1 MKNHLTRIIIV
12 ATSILFAALA
22 VMDLSKFKLGP
33 DLSGGTILIYR
44 VQDALNVDLEEM
56 LPALKER
63 LDPAG
68 LKNYVIR
75 PLGNDRIEVVM
86 PKAEID
92 EVENVKLRISTVGQ
106 LDFRIVADRRKHG
119 VVMEGAEEYWDQKR
133 LQVGKEAVFV
143 PYGLWEPVL
152 KGGTSA
158 DKDLVDKGAK
168 AEGLQVEDEVW
179 FRAVETVAQV
189 KITDDKYATKEVGGR
204 KFVLCRWSP
213 GELAF
218 NPEQVLLKKDDDTGE
233 HYALMFL
240 DRYNV
245 TGEFLT
251 RVDQQLDDNNRIA
264 LNFNFNDEG
273 ANRFRQ
279 LTTEYKPD
287 GDYRYHLGI
296 ILDGRLRS
304 APTLNAVISNSGII
318 SGNFTQTEIK
328 ALERILESGKLPY
341 ALEKDPVQERT
352 IGPSLGEDTIRSG
365 AIAIAVSFA
374 IVVLFTL
381 FYYRFC
387 GFIAVFALFL
397 NLLFTVALM
406 VLFQATWTL
415 PGLAG
420 LVLTV
425 GMAVDSNVLIFE
437 RMREEL
443 DLGRPLGLAI
453 RAGYE
458 KAWGTIFDSNLTTI
472 LTALILFWIGT
483 DQVKGFAVTLILGLL
498 TSMFSAV
505 FVTRLV
511 FDVLYDSRWLRQIS
525 MTRWMA
531 HPNFDFLK
539 YGRVCAV
546 GSVLLIGLGLAAVVS
561 RGWNMLDIDFT
572 GGTAAGLLF
581 KEPTTTGDV
590 RQIASAVVHNPSV
603 ISMNVEGD
611 QAGTRYLVR
620 TDERDTEQTKVEDSI
635 RTKIAKAFEGK
646 LVTVSVQAGELSDVK
661 IEGDVDPRLRAYA
674 GGKEVQLSFDPPQ
687 SLAYAQRAVTDVV
700 AKIGDTKADPSSRF
714 LLLPGEKVASG
725 TPVGKFTLVSKEDLA
740 PIVKSLT
747 DRLNNSVV
755 FDPYDQ
761 FGAQIAQE
769 TQLKANLAMG
779 LSWLGIIAYVW
790 FRFGSWTF
798 GVAGVVA
805 LVHDVLVAIGLTALF
820 SLLAV
825 NVPAVEKLLITDMRI
840 NLDIVAALLTL
851 IGFSINDTIVIFDRI
866 RELKGKSPR
875 ITRDIVHRALNGTLS
890 RTIITSLTVFM
901 VVVVLFVV
909 GGEGLHGFAFVL
921 VVGTLTGTYSTIY
934 IACPLVLFLEDWRER
949 SLQKKGAKTQPT
961 PALAK

>member
-1 MKNHLTRIIIV
+1 MRNHLARIVIV

-22 VMDLSKFKLGP
+22 VWDPSKFKLGP

-44 VQDALNVDLEEM
+44 VQNPANVNLEEM

-75 PLGNDRIEVVM
+75 PLGNDRIEIVM

-119 VVMEGAEEYWDQKR
+119 VVIESAEEYWDQKR
-133 LQVGKEAVFV
+133 LQVGKEAFFV
-143 PYGLWEPVL
+143 PYGVWEPVL
-152 KGGTSA
+152 KAGTSA
-158 DKDLVDKGAK
+158 DKELVDKGAK
-168 AEGLQVEDEVW
+168 EPGLRVEDEVW
-179 FRAVETVAQV
+179 FRPVETVAQV
-189 KITDDKYATKEVGGR
+189 KITDDKYATKEIGGR
-204 KFVLCRWSP
+204 KFVLSRWTP

-218 NPEQVLLKKDDDTGE
+218 SPEQVLLKKDEESGE

-240 DRYNV
+240 DRHNV

-251 RVDQQLDDNNRIA
+251 RVDQQLDDNNRVA

-318 SGNFTQTEIK
+318 SGNFTTTEIK

-365 AIAIAVSFA
+365 AIAIAASFA

-381 FYYRFC
+381 VYYRFC

-511 FDVLYDSRWLRQIS
+511 FDILYDNRWLRQVS
-525 MTRWMA
+525 MARFMSN
-531 HPNFDFLK
+531 PNFDFLS
-539 YGRVCAV
+539 YGRACAI
-546 GSVLLIGLGLAAVVS
+546 GSVVLIGLGIAAVVY

-572 GGTAAGLLF
+572 GGTAGLQF
-581 KEPTTTGDV
+581 NEPTTTGEV
-590 RQIASAVVHNPSV
+590 RAIASTAVHSPSV
-603 ISMNVEGD
+603 ISMSVPGD
-611 QAGTRYLVR
+611 KDGTRFLIR
-620 TDERDTEQTKVEDSI
+620 TDERDLENTQPEDSI
-635 RTKIAKAFEGK
+635 RNRITKAFEGK
-646 LVTVSVQAGELSDVK
+646 LVTVSVTGGTLSDVTTD
-661 IEGDVDPRLRAYA
+661 ESADPRLRAFA
-674 GGKEVQLSFDPPQ
+674 GGKQVALTFDPPQ

-700 AKIGDTKADPSSRF
+700 AKIGDSKAEPSTRF
-714 LLLPGEKVASG
+714 LLLPAAKNADAGGEVSTFLLA
-725 TPVGKFTLVSKEDLA
+725 SKEDLGA
-740 PIVKSLT
+740 IVGSLT
-747 DRLNNSVV
+747 QKLNNSVV
-755 FDPYDQ
+755 FDPFDQ
-761 FGAQIAQE
+761 FGAQIARE
-769 TQLKANLAMG
+769 TQLKANLAMA
-779 LSWLGIIAYVW
+779 LSWLGIIIYVW

-805 LVHDVLVAIGLTALF
+805 LVHDVLVAIGLTAIF
-820 SLLAV
+820 SLIAV
-825 NVPAVEKLLITDMRI
+825 HFPAAEKLLITDMRV

-890 RTIITSLTVFM
+890 RTIITSLTVFF
-901 VVVVLFVV
+901 VVVVLFIV
-909 GGEGLHGFAFVL
+909 GGESLHGFAFVL
-921 VVGTLTGTYSTIY
+921 VVGTITGTYSTIY
-934 IACPLVLFLEDWRER
+934 IACPLVLLLEDWREKR
-949 SLQKKGAKTQPT
+949 AKKVSKSAPAA
-961 PALAK
+961 ALAK

>member
-1 MKNHLTRIIIV
+1 MKNHLTRIVVV

-22 VMDLSKFKLGP
+22 VWDPSKFKLGP

-106 LDFRIVADRRKHG
+106 LDFRIVADRRKHS
-119 VVMEGAEEYWDQKR
+119 VIMESAEEYWDQKK
-133 LQVGKEAVFV
+133 LQVGKDAVFV
-143 PYGLWEPVL
+143 PYGLWDPVL
-152 KGGTSA
+152 KAGNDA
-158 DKDLVDKGAK
+158 DKDLVDKAAK
-168 AEGLQVEDEVW
+168 QDGLKVDEEVW
-179 FRAVETVAQV
+179 FRPVETVAQI
-189 KITDDKYATKEVGGR
+189 KITDEKYVTKDVGGR
-204 KFVLCRWSP
+204 KYVLCRWTP
-213 GELAF
+213 GELVF
-218 NPEQVLLKKDDDTGE
+218 NPEQVLLKKDEETGE

-251 RVDQQLDDNNRIA
+251 RVDQQLDDSNRIA
-264 LNFNFNDEG
+264 LNFNFSDEG

-374 IVVLFTL
+374 IVVLFTI
-381 FYYRFC
+381 FYYRLC

-397 NLLFTVALM
+397 NLLFTVGLM

-472 LTALILFWIGT
+472 LTAVILFWIGT
-483 DQVKGFAVTLILGLL
+483 DQVKGFAITLILGLF

-505 FVTRLV
+505 FVTRLI
-511 FDVLYDSRWLRQIS
+511 FDILYDNRWLRS
-525 MTRWMA
+525 VNMTRWMSN
-531 HPNFDFLK
+531 PNYDFLK
-539 YGRVCAV
+539 YGRVCAI
-546 GSVLLIGLGLAAVVS
+546 GSI
-561 RGWNMLDIDFT
+561 
-572 GGTAAGLLF
+572 
-581 KEPTTTGDV
+581 
-590 RQIASAVVHNPSV
+590 
-603 ISMNVEGD
+603 
-611 QAGTRYLVR
+611 
-620 TDERDTEQTKVEDSI
+620 
-635 RTKIAKAFEGK
+635 
-646 LVTVSVQAGELSDVK
+646 
-661 IEGDVDPRLRAYA
+661 
-674 GGKEVQLSFDPPQ
+674 
-687 SLAYAQRAVTDVV
+687 
-700 AKIGDTKADPSSRF
+700 
-714 LLLPGEKVASG
+714 
-725 TPVGKFTLVSKEDLA
+725 
-740 PIVKSLT
+740 
-747 DRLNNSVV
+747 
-755 FDPYDQ
+755 
-761 FGAQIAQE
+761 
-769 TQLKANLAMG
+769 
-779 LSWLGIIAYVW
+779 
-790 FRFGSWTF
+790 
-798 GVAGVVA
+798 
-805 LVHDVLVAIGLTALF
+805 
-820 SLLAV
+820 
-825 NVPAVEKLLITDMRI
+825 
-840 NLDIVAALLTL
+840 
-851 IGFSINDTIVIFDRI
+851 
-866 RELKGKSPR
+866 
-875 ITRDIVHRALNGTLS
+875 
-890 RTIITSLTVFM
+890 
-901 VVVVLFVV
+901 
-909 GGEGLHGFAFVL
+909 
-921 VVGTLTGTYSTIY
+921 
-934 IACPLVLFLEDWRER
+934 C
-949 SLQKKGAKTQPT
+949 
-961 PALAK
+961 

>member
-1 MKNHLTRIIIV
+1 MRNHLARIVTV
-12 ATSILFAALA
+12 AASILFAALA
-22 VMDLSKFKLGP
+22 VWDPSKFKLGP

-44 VQDALNVDLEEM
+44 VQNPANVNLEEM

-119 VVMEGAEEYWDQKR
+119 IVMESAEEYWDQKR
-133 LQVGKEAVFV
+133 LQVGKEGVFV
-143 PYGLWEPVL
+143 PYGIWEPVL
-152 KGGTSA
+152 KAGSNA
-158 DKDLVDKGAK
+158 DKDLVDRAAK
-168 AEGLQVEDEVW
+168 AQGLRVDDEVW
-179 FRAVETVAQV
+179 FRPIESVPQV
-189 KITDDKYATKEVGGR
+189 KITDDKYATKEIGGR
-204 KFVLCRWSP
+204 KFVLSRWTP
-213 GELAF
+213 GELGF
-218 NPEQVLLKKDDDTGE
+218 SPEQVLLKKDEDTGE

-251 RVDQQLDDNNRIA
+251 RVDQQLDDNNRVA

-318 SGNFTQTEIK
+318 SGNFTQAEIK

-374 IVVLFTL
+374 IVVIFTL
-381 FYYRFC
+381 AYYRFC

-505 FVTRLV
+505 FVTRLI
-511 FDVLYDSRWLRQIS
+511 FDVLYDNRWLRQVS
-525 MTRWMA
+525 MARFLSN
-531 HPNFDFLK
+531 PNIDFLRL
-539 YGRVCAV
+539 GRACAI
-546 GSVLLIGLGLAAVVS
+546 GSILLITAGLAAVAY

-572 GGTAAGLLF
+572 GGTAAGLQF
-581 KEPTTTGDV
+581 KEPTTTGEV
-590 RQIASAVVHNPSV
+590 RAVASSVVHSPSV
-603 ISMNVEGD
+603 ISMSVEGD
-611 QAGTRYLVR
+611 KEGTRFLVR
-620 TDERDTEQTKVEDSI
+620 TDERDLETTKPEESI
-635 RTKIAKAFEGK
+635 RTRIAKAFEGK
-646 LVTVSVQAGELSDVK
+646 LVTVSVQAGTPTDVTA
-661 IEGDVDPRLRAYA
+661 EEESDPRLKAYI
-674 GGKEVQLSFDPPQ
+674 GGKQVELSFDPPQ
-687 SLAYAQRAVTDVV
+687 ALAFAQRAVSDVV
-700 AKIGDTKADPSSRF
+700 AKIGDTKTDPSSRF
-714 LLLPGEKVASG
+714 LLVPSEKVESG
-725 TPVGKFTLVSKEDLA
+725 QKSVAKFTLASKEDLT
-740 PIVKSLT
+740 PIISSLT
-747 DRLNNSVV
+747 QKLNNSVV
-755 FDPYDQ
+755 FDPFDQ
-761 FGAQIAQE
+761 FGAQIARE
-769 TQLKANLAMG
+769 TQLKANLAMA
-779 LSWLGIIAYVW
+779 LSWLGIIIYIW

-805 LVHDVLVAIGLTALF
+805 LVHDVLVAIGLTAIV
-820 SLLAV
+820 SLIAV
-825 NVPAVEKLLITDMRI
+825 QFPAVEKLLITDMRI

-890 RTIITSLTVFM
+890 RTIITSLTVFF
-901 VVVVLFVV
+901 VVLVLFIF
-909 GGEGLHGFAFVL
+909 GGESLHGFAFVL
-921 VVGTLTGTYSTIY
+921 VVGTITGTYSTIY
-934 IACPLVLFLEDWRER
+934 IACPLVLLLEDWREGR
-949 SLQKKGAKTQPT
+949 SKNAGKPT
-961 PALAK
+961 AATALAK